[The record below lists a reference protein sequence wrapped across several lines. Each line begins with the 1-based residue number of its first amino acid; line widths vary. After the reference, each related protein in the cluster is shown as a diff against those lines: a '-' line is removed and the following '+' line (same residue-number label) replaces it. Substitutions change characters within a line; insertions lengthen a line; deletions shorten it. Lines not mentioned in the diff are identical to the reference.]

1 MQFYLIIIKCSKLP
15 VPLIASTLVAPYLK
29 YYYEEVGLKI
39 IAPIVEIGSFDL
51 STGDYFSLLCL

>member
-1 MQFYLIIIKCSKLP
+1 MIIKCSKLP